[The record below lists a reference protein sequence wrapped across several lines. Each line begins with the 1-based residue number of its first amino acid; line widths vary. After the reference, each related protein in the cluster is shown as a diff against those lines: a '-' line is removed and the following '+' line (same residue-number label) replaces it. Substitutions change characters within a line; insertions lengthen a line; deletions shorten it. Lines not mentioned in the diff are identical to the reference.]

1 MNEQLLSDIESA
13 RRTVRCFAASGVST
27 AGTLERQLD
36 WCWNRAAGLIQGPPP
51 APLCMSWL
59 MEQAFE
65 RYGAYPLLAHQLR
78 AIEEDLGVLTDEE
91 ERLAALAA

>member
-1 MNEQLLSDIESA
+1 MNEHLLSAIESA
-13 RRTVRCFAASGVST
+13 RRTIRHFAASGIGP
-27 AGTLERQLD
+27 ARTLERQLD
-36 WCWNRAAGLIQGPPP
+36 WCWDRVNGLNEGPPP

-78 AIEEDLGVLTDEE
+78 AIEEGMGVPAFDQ
-91 ERLAALAA
+91 ERYAALAA